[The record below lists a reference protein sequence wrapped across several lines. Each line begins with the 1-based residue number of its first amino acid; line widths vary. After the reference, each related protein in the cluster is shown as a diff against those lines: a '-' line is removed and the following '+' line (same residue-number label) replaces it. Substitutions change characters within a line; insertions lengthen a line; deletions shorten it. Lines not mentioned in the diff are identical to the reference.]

1 MKKNYKFII
10 ICILIF
16 IIGIYIGLNLF
27 NPCDVN
33 RDGKVSASDYVIVKD
48 YIMNEGE

>member
-1 MKKNYKFII
+1 MKKNKKYLIYTL
-10 ICILIF
+10 IL
-16 IIGIYIGLNLF
+16 IIGIIIGLNLF

-33 RDGKVSASDYVIVKD
+33 RDGKVSPSDYVIVKD